1 MKSYFFFG
9 FHILKY
15 LSVTFMCQ
23 LYLAAALIKIKIT
36 YEVYLSISKRSLK
49 FLIRLYL
56 NINLKNFKQQV
67 IIIFA

>member
-23 LYLAAALIKIKIT
+23 LYLAAALKKIKN
-36 YEVYLSISKRSLK
+36 YL
-49 FLIRLYL
+49 
-56 NINLKNFKQQV
+56 
-67 IIIFA
+67 